1 MFTSAIVTAKSVQVI
16 NEKTGAWTR
25 VEPNANGR
33 VPKGYRVPTSQDRA
47 MGRGAEL
54 RFEIA
59 RLSRAG
65 RFDEAEQAQRT
76 LADARASG
84 IAI

>member
-1 MFTSAIVTAKSVQVI
+1 MFTTAIITATSAQAI

-25 VEPNANGR
+25 VEPDSRGR
-33 VPKGYRVPTSQDRA
+33 LPKGYRAPTAQDRA

-54 RFEIA
+54 RAEIA

-84 IAI
+84 IAL